1 MVEIPIMIII
11 IIIIIA
17 IIIIIII
24 SIIIMQNLVH
34 QEGHLSWLTGNKET
48 TVLNC

>member
-1 MVEIPIMIII
+1 MEIAIIIIII

-17 IIIIIII
+17 IIIIIIF
-24 SIIIMQNLVH
+24 SIIIMQHLVH
-34 QEGHLSWLTGNKET
+34 QEGHLGWLRGKKET